1 MKKKKS
7 NILYNLLVNIPV
19 CLSLCIAS
27 TLLNGLPVNWPN
39 FFLNF
44 AVSFVIAM
52 AIGLFVP
59 LTAIGRWFTALFKI
73 DTTTYQ
79 GNLPYR
85 LLATLISSC
94 IFYFAISPT
103 LTVMNFLLSG
113 ATDWATTFVHW
124 LLNIPFLF
132 LVGYLSTL
140 VSDIPAYQSVHRLD
154 PDF

>member
-1 MKKKKS
+1 MKNWKS
-7 NILYNLLVNIPV
+7 SILYNLLVNIPV
-19 CLSLCIAS
+19 CFSLCVAS
-27 TLLNGLPVNWPN
+27 TLLGKSPVNWPN

-44 AVSFVIAM
+44 GVSFLIAM

-73 DTTTYQ
+73 DTTTYK

-94 IFYFAISPT
+94 IFYFSISPT

-113 ATDWATTFVHW
+113 NSDWGTSFVHW
-124 LLNIPFLF
+124 LLNVPFLF

-140 VSDIPAYQSVHRLD
+140 VSDIPAYQSAHRLD